1 MKLPATDSGQ
11 FNALPLCSIPDAE
24 DEMKAARDSWEK
36 STDDMNPYSTVVAV
50 EKLLGYVLPVSECVE
65 HLCLEFFGD
74 DDYKSVGWR
83 GEMTCRV
90 VGGQVDRAVRDADN
104 DGRGGGAEESDGE

>member
-24 DEMKAARDSWEK
+24 DEMKAARDS
-36 STDDMNPYSTVVAV
+36 V

-74 DDYKSVGWR
+74 DDYKSVG
-83 GEMTCRV
+83 
-90 VGGQVDRAVRDADN
+90 
-104 DGRGGGAEESDGE
+104 

>member
-1 MKLPATDSGQ
+1 MKGT
-11 FNALPLCSIPDAE
+11 
-24 DEMKAARDSWEK
+24 RDSWEK

-74 DDYKSVGWR
+74 DDYKSVG
-83 GEMTCRV
+83 
-90 VGGQVDRAVRDADN
+90 
-104 DGRGGGAEESDGE
+104 